1 MTYIPRGGD
10 VPVPA
15 VPLRVLVGHAHSPS
29 VPGVEA
35 AALLLDAGGRCRPGH
50 QDMVCH
56 GSTPHPSGTVGYAGR
71 TDGHGQAAVWLDVN
85 LPAVEPEIQR
95 VVFLASVDGVDGLVF
110 GMVPGLY
117 VQAQGYD
124 GALAARYEVQGAT
137 HERVFLLAEFYRRDG
152 GWWFRATGQGYVH
165 GLAGV
170 LAELQGGP
178 GIQAPEFQ
186 APDRYAPGADVPP
199 FVPENPNGTTGTMRA
214 PVAGHSY
221 APGHRIVDPQPQ
233 YQHPPRPQPQF
244 QPPPDPLDPLDPAN
258 PVPFRPPAPRYEA
271 PPTFGAPAAD
281 PIPQFGIPAQIQQ
294 PQQPHPYASPAPA
307 PAAPVPPAAPA
318 APAVDPF
325 AEFPEFTPQL
335 IRGKGGGVP
344 SFHQPLPPGPVLLEM
359 VFRDQDTDWPVVY
372 QLNRRRETGNLLLSG
387 EGDDFVARTPAVV
400 PDDYPLS
407 LEIISTAEWTIT
419 ALPLSSARRLLPAV
433 PLNGHT
439 HDVLA
444 YHGPDAE
451 LEVEYRGDPDR
462 ADASMSLTVLGP
474 GELDM
479 DDADFVQTDCLLVSA
494 VGPFRQRVLLSGG
507 TRLIH
512 VDAKGAWTLTA
523 HPL

>member
-1 MTYIPRGGD
+1 M
-10 VPVPA
+10 PA
-15 VPLRVLVGHAHSPS
+15 APMRVLVGHAHSPA

-35 AALLLDAGGRCRPGH
+35 AALLLDAGGRTRPGH

-95 VVFLASVDGVDGLVF
+95 VVFLASVDGVDGLFF

-117 VQAQGYD
+117 IQAQGYD
-124 GALAARYEVQGAT
+124 EVLAARYEVQGASN
-137 HERVFLLAEFYRRDG
+137 ERVFLLAEFYRGPG
-152 GWWFRATGQGYVH
+152 GWRFHAMGQGYVH

-178 GIQAPEFQ
+178 GFQTPGFQTPGFQ
-186 APDRYAPGADVPP
+186 APDPYAPGADIPP
-199 FVPENPNGTTGTMRA
+199 FVPEQPNGTTGTMRA

-233 YQHPPRPQPQF
+233 
-244 QPPPDPLDPLDPAN
+244 PDPLDPLTPLNAVHPVN
-258 PVPFRPPAPRYEA
+258 PVSPVPFQPPAPRY
-271 PPTFGAPAAD
+271 GAPAAD
-281 PIPQFGIPAQIQQ
+281 PIPQFGIPAPAPAPTPAQQ
-294 PQQPHPYASPAPA
+294 PQQTHPYASPA

-318 APAVDPF
+318 VDPF
-325 AEFPEFTPQL
+325 SEFPEFTPQL
-335 IRGKGGGVP
+335 IRGQGSGVP

-400 PDDYPLS
+400 PDSYPLS
-407 LEIISTAEWTIT
+407 LEIITSAEWTIT
-419 ALPLSSARRLLPAV
+419 ALPLSSARRLLPSV

-462 ADASMSLTVLGP
+462 RDASMSLTVLGP

-494 VGPFRQRVLLSGG
+494 VGPFRQRVMLSGG
-507 TRLIH
+507 TRLVH
-512 VDAKGAWTLTA
+512 VDAKGSWTLTA